1 MSSRTQLARRGR
13 SDTSGARS
21 DKVYSGSRYFTG
33 ARAVQPR
40 RRRLPLAFSKLQLD
54 IVLTKHTPR
63 ESPQGITDTVLTE
76 CGALELSRVAT
87 Q

>member
-1 MSSRTQLARRGR
+1 MSSCTQLARRGR
-13 SDTSGARS
+13 ATRDERS
-21 DKVYSGSRYFTG
+21 EIGYTG
-33 ARAVQPR
+33 AAVQPR